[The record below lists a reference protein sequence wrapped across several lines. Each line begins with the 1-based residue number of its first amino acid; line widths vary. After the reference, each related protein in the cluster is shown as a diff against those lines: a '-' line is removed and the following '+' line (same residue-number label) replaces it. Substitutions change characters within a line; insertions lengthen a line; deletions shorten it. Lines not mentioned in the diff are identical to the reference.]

1 VAVEVELVTAVAP
14 MELVELVVGEMLA
27 TQVWQE
33 LQTQVAV
40 VVVVAT
46 LVEQRLAEMVVL
58 V

>member
-1 VAVEVELVTAVAP
+1 

-46 LVEQRLAEMVVL
+46 LVEPKLVAMVAQV
-58 V
+58 